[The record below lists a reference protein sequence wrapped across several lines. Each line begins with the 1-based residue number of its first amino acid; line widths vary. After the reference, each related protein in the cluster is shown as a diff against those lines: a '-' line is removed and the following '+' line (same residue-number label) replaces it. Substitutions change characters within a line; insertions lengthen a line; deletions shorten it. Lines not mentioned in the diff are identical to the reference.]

1 MKDEL
6 NAYGRTI
13 GEEIETKYIRSD
25 ELEII
30 KSSKLYEYVEDI
42 YDKPTSSKFLKLTA
56 YMALNIL
63 KGICS
68 IVLPMAA
75 IAFLVFLCS
84 KMGAY
89 SLGRVLSVNIPNTDI
104 VSFSLSITGFL
115 IFILLGCFSVANV
128 AVDDL
133 NMPIIFKVVVSV
145 IVLALGIQLMFAF
158 MAANDFVFIF
168 FPLFKFSF
176 VLCFLFSVLE
186 LITAFY
192 SLLKRKKY
200 TFEFVKQKMAVLP
213 RRKVIG

>member
-13 GEEIETKYIRSD
+13 GEEIGTKYIRSD
-25 ELEII
+25 KLEIQNTNTLQEDI
-30 KSSKLYEYVEDI
+30 RSSKLYEYVENI
-42 YDKPTSSKFLKLTA
+42 YDKPTLSKFLKLIA
-56 YMALNIL
+56 YMALNMV
-63 KGICS
+63 KSICL
-68 IVLPMAA
+68 IVLLMAA
-75 IAFLVFLCS
+75 IAFLVFSCS

-89 SLGRVLSVNIPNTDI
+89 SLERVLSVNIPNTDI

-115 IFILLGCFSVANV
+115 MFILLGGFSVANV

-145 IVLALGIQLMFAF
+145 IMLALGIQLMSAF
-158 MAANDFVFIF
+158 MAANDFVSIF

-192 SLLKRKKY
+192 SLLKRKK
-200 TFEFVKQKMAVLP
+200 
-213 RRKVIG
+213 

>member
-25 ELEII
+25 ELEIRNTNTLQEDI
-30 KSSKLYEYVEDI
+30 RSSKLYEYVEDI
-42 YDKPTSSKFLKLTA
+42 YDKPTLSKFLKLIA
-56 YMALNIL
+56 YMALNIV

-89 SLGRVLSVNIPNTDI
+89 SLGRVLSVNIPNQDI

-115 IFILLGCFSVANV
+115 MFILLGGFSVAIV

-133 NMPIIFKVVVSV
+133 NIPMIFKVVVSV
-145 IVLALGIQLMFAF
+145 IMLALGILLMHAF
-158 MAANDFVFIF
+158 MTANDFVSIF
-168 FPLFKFSF
+168 FPLFKFLF
-176 VLCFLFSVLE
+176 VLSFLFSLLK
-186 LITAFY
+186 LITAFN
-192 SLLKRKKY
+192 
-200 TFEFVKQKMAVLP
+200 FVKK
-213 RRKVIG
+213 K

>member
-6 NAYGRTI
+6 NVYGRTI
-13 GEEIETKYIRSD
+13 GKEIETKYIRSD
-25 ELEII
+25 ELEIRNTKTLQEDI
-30 KSSKLYEYVEDI
+30 RSSKLYEYVEDI

-115 IFILLGCFSVANV
+115 IFILLGCFSVAIV

-192 SLLKRKKY
+192 SLLKRKK
-200 TFEFVKQKMAVLP
+200 
-213 RRKVIG
+213 

>member
-1 MKDEL
+1 MKEEL
-6 NAYGRTI
+6 NVYGRTI

-25 ELEII
+25 ELEIRNTNTLQEDI

-89 SLGRVLSVNIPNTDI
+89 SLLSVNIPNTDI
-104 VSFSLSITGFL
+104 VSFSLSVTGFL
-115 IFILLGCFSVANV
+115 IFILLGCFSVAIV
-128 AVDDL
+128 AVDDFSIPL
-133 NMPIIFKVVVSV
+133 FFKVVVSV
-145 IVLALGIQLMFAF
+145 IVLALGIRLMNTF
-158 MAANDFVFIF
+158 MTANDFVSIF

-176 VLCFLFSVLE
+176 VLCFLFSALK
-186 LITAFY
+186 LFAAFY
-192 SLLKRKKY
+192 
-200 TFEFVKQKMAVLP
+200 FVKK
-213 RRKVIG
+213 K

>member
-1 MKDEL
+1 MKDGL

-25 ELEII
+25 ELEIRNTNTLQEDI
-30 KSSKLYEYVEDI
+30 RSSKLYEYVEDI
-42 YDKPTSSKFLKLTA
+42 YDKPTLSKFLKLIA
-56 YMALNIL
+56 YMALNIV

-89 SLGRVLSVNIPNTDI
+89 SLGRVLSVNIPNQDI

-115 IFILLGCFSVANV
+115 MFILLGGFSVAIV

-145 IVLALGIQLMFAF
+145 IVLALGIQLTFAF
-158 MAANDFVFIF
+158 MAANDFVSIF

-192 SLLKRKKY
+192 
-200 TFEFVKQKMAVLP
+200 FVKK
-213 RRKVIG
+213 KEIIHF

>member
-13 GEEIETKYIRSD
+13 GKEIETKYIRSD
-25 ELEII
+25 ELEIRNTNTLQEDI

-89 SLGRVLSVNIPNTDI
+89 SLLSVNIPNTDI
-104 VSFSLSITGFL
+104 VSFSLSVTGFL
-115 IFILLGCFSVANV
+115 IFILLGCFSVAIV
-128 AVDDL
+128 AVDDFSIPL
-133 NMPIIFKVVVSV
+133 FFKVVVSV
-145 IVLALGIQLMFAF
+145 IVLALGILLMNTF
-158 MAANDFVFIF
+158 MTANDFVSIF

-176 VLCFLFSVLE
+176 VLCFLFSALK
-186 LITAFY
+186 LFAAFY
-192 SLLKRKKY
+192 
-200 TFEFVKQKMAVLP
+200 FVKK
-213 RRKVIG
+213 K

>member
-13 GEEIETKYIRSD
+13 GEEIGTKYIRSD
-25 ELEII
+25 KLEIQNTNTLQEDI
-30 KSSKLYEYVEDI
+30 RSSKLYEYVENI
-42 YDKPTSSKFLKLTA
+42 YDKPTLSKFLKLIA
-56 YMALNIL
+56 YMALNMV
-63 KGICS
+63 KSICL
-68 IVLPMAA
+68 IVLLMAA
-75 IAFLVFLCS
+75 IAFLVFSCS

-89 SLGRVLSVNIPNTDI
+89 SLERVLSVNIPNTDI

-115 IFILLGCFSVANV
+115 IFILLGCFSVAIV
-128 AVDDL
+128 AVDDFSIPL
-133 NMPIIFKVVVSV
+133 FFKVVVSV

-192 SLLKRKKY
+192 SLLKRKK
-200 TFEFVKQKMAVLP
+200 
-213 RRKVIG
+213 

>member
-13 GEEIETKYIRSD
+13 GEEIETKYIGSD
-25 ELEII
+25 ELEIRNTNTLQEDI
-30 KSSKLYEYVEDI
+30 RSSKLYEYVEDI
-42 YDKPTSSKFLKLTA
+42 YDKPTSSKLLKLTA
-56 YMALNIL
+56 YMALNIV

-89 SLGRVLSVNIPNTDI
+89 SLGGVLSVNIPNADI

-115 IFILLGCFSVANV
+115 MFILLGGFSVAIV

-158 MAANDFVFIF
+158 MAANDFVSIF

-192 SLLKRKKY
+192 
-200 TFEFVKQKMAVLP
+200 FVKK
-213 RRKVIG
+213 KEIIYF

>member
-25 ELEII
+25 ELDIQNTNTLQEDIR
-30 KSSKLYEYVEDI
+30 SSKLYEYIEDI
-42 YDKPTSSKFLKLTA
+42 YDKPTSSKFLKLMA
-56 YMALNIL
+56 YMALNMV
-63 KGICS
+63 KSICS
-68 IVLPMAA
+68 IVLPMAG

-84 KMGAY
+84 KMSAY
-89 SLGRVLSVNIPNTDI
+89 FLESVLSVNIPNTDI

-115 IFILLGCFSVANV
+115 MFILLGGFSVANV

-133 NMPIIFKVVVSV
+133 NMPIVFKVVVSV
-145 IVLALGIQLMFAF
+145 TVLVLGIQLMSAF
-158 MAANDFVFIF
+158 MAANDFVSIF

-176 VLCFLFSVLE
+176 VLCFLFSALE

-192 SLLKRKKY
+192 SLLKRKK
-200 TFEFVKQKMAVLP
+200 
-213 RRKVIG
+213 

>member
-68 IVLPMAA
+68 IVLLMAA
-75 IAFLVFLCS
+75 IAFLVFSCS

-89 SLGRVLSVNIPNTDI
+89 SLERVLSVNIPNTDI
-104 VSFSLSITGFL
+104 VSFSLSFTGFL
-115 IFILLGCFSVANV
+115 MFILLGGFSVANV

-192 SLLKRKKY
+192 SLLKRKK
-200 TFEFVKQKMAVLP
+200 
-213 RRKVIG
+213 

>member
-1 MKDEL
+1 MKEEL
-6 NAYGRTI
+6 NVYGRTI

-25 ELEII
+25 ELEIRNTNTLQEDI

-42 YDKPTSSKFLKLTA
+42 YDKPTPSKFLKLTA

-89 SLGRVLSVNIPNTDI
+89 SLLSVNIPNTDI
-104 VSFSLSITGFL
+104 VSFSLSVTGFL
-115 IFILLGCFSVANV
+115 IFILLGCFSVAIV
-128 AVDDL
+128 AVDDFSIPL
-133 NMPIIFKVVVSV
+133 FFKVVVSV
-145 IVLALGIQLMFAF
+145 IVLALGILLMNTF
-158 MAANDFVFIF
+158 MTANDFVSIF

-176 VLCFLFSVLE
+176 VLCFLFSALK
-186 LITAFY
+186 LFAAFY
-192 SLLKRKKY
+192 
-200 TFEFVKQKMAVLP
+200 FVKK
-213 RRKVIG
+213 K

>member
-1 MKDEL
+1 MKGEL

-13 GEEIETKYIRSD
+13 GKEIETKYIRSD
-25 ELEII
+25 ELEIQNTNTLQEDI
-30 KSSKLYEYVEDI
+30 RSSKLYEYVEDI
-42 YDKPTSSKFLKLTA
+42 YNKPKLSKFLKLIE
-56 YMALNIL
+56 YMALNMV
-63 KGICS
+63 KSICL

-89 SLGRVLSVNIPNTDI
+89 SLGRILSVNITNPDI

-115 IFILLGCFSVANV
+115 MLILLGGFSVANV

-145 IVLALGIQLMFAF
+145 IILALGIQLMFAF
-158 MAANDFVFIF
+158 MAANDFVSIF

-176 VLCFLFSVLE
+176 VLCFLLSVQE

-192 SLLKRKKY
+192 
-200 TFEFVKQKMAVLP
+200 FVKK
-213 RRKVIG
+213 K

>member
-6 NAYGRTI
+6 NTYGRTI

-25 ELEII
+25 ELDIQNTNTLQEDIR
-30 KSSKLYEYVEDI
+30 SSKLYEYVEDI
-42 YDKPTSSKFLKLTA
+42 YDKPTSSTFLKLTA
-56 YMALNIL
+56 YMVLNMV
-63 KGICS
+63 KSICF
-68 IVLPMAA
+68 IVLAMAA
-75 IAFLVFLCS
+75 IAFLVFSCL

-89 SLGRVLSVNIPNTDI
+89 SLGRILSVNIPNTDI

-115 IFILLGCFSVANV
+115 MLILLGGFSVANV

-145 IVLALGIQLMFAF
+145 TVLVLGIQLMFAL
-158 MAANDFVFIF
+158 MAANDFVSIF

-192 SLLKRKKY
+192 SLLKRKK
-200 TFEFVKQKMAVLP
+200 
-213 RRKVIG
+213 

>member
-115 IFILLGCFSVANV
+115 IFILLGCFSVAIV
-128 AVDDL
+128 AVDDFSNRKFRL
-133 NMPIIFKVVVSV
+133 FRITVIIGEYGCIPLFFKVVVSV
-145 IVLALGIQLMFAF
+145 IVLALGILLMNTF
-158 MAANDFVFIF
+158 MTANDFVSIF
-168 FPLFKFSF
+168 FPLFKFAF
-176 VLCFLFSVLE
+176 VLCFLFSVLK
-186 LITAFY
+186 LFAAFY
-192 SLLKRKKY
+192 
-200 TFEFVKQKMAVLP
+200 FVKK
-213 RRKVIG
+213 K

>member
-25 ELEII
+25 ELDIQNTNTLQEDIR
-30 KSSKLYEYVEDI
+30 SSKLYEYIEDI
-42 YDKPTSSKFLKLTA
+42 YDKPTSSKFLKLMA
-56 YMALNIL
+56 YMALNMV
-63 KGICS
+63 KSICS
-68 IVLPMAA
+68 IVLPMAG

-89 SLGRVLSVNIPNTDI
+89 FLESVLSVNIPNTDI
-104 VSFSLSITGFL
+104 VSFSLSITGSL
-115 IFILLGCFSVANV
+115 MFILLGGFSVANV

-133 NMPIIFKVVVSV
+133 NMPIVFKVVVSV
-145 IVLALGIQLMFAF
+145 TVLVLGIQLMSAF
-158 MAANDFVFIF
+158 MAANDFVSIF

-176 VLCFLFSVLE
+176 VLCFLFSALE

-192 SLLKRKKY
+192 SLLKRKK
-200 TFEFVKQKMAVLP
+200 
-213 RRKVIG
+213 

>member
-13 GEEIETKYIRSD
+13 GEEIETKYIGSD
-25 ELEII
+25 ELEIRNTNTLQEDI
-30 KSSKLYEYVEDI
+30 RSSKLYEYVEDI
-42 YDKPTSSKFLKLTA
+42 YDKPTSSKLLKLTA
-56 YMALNIL
+56 YMALNIV

-89 SLGRVLSVNIPNTDI
+89 SLGGVLSVNIPNADI

-115 IFILLGCFSVANV
+115 MFILLGGFSVAIV

-158 MAANDFVFIF
+158 MAANDFVSIF
-168 FPLFKFSF
+168 CPLFKFSF

-192 SLLKRKKY
+192 
-200 TFEFVKQKMAVLP
+200 FVKK
-213 RRKVIG
+213 KEIIHF

>member
-13 GEEIETKYIRSD
+13 GKEIETKYIRSD
-25 ELEII
+25 ELEIQNTNTLQEDI
-30 KSSKLYEYVEDI
+30 RSSKLYEYVEDI
-42 YDKPTSSKFLKLTA
+42 YDKPTLSKFLKLIA
-56 YMALNIL
+56 YMALNIV

-89 SLGRVLSVNIPNTDI
+89 SLGRILSVNITNLDI

-115 IFILLGCFSVANV
+115 MFILLSCFSVAIV

-145 IVLALGIQLMFAF
+145 IMLALGIQLMSAF
-158 MAANDFVFIF
+158 MAANDFVSIF
-168 FPLFKFSF
+168 FPLFKFLF
-176 VLCFLFSVLE
+176 VLCFLFSLPK

-192 SLLKRKKY
+192 
-200 TFEFVKQKMAVLP
+200 FVKK
-213 RRKVIG
+213 K

>member
-13 GEEIETKYIRSD
+13 GKEIETKYIRSD
-25 ELEII
+25 ELEIRNTKTLQEDI
-30 KSSKLYEYVEDI
+30 RSSKLYEYVEDI

-115 IFILLGCFSVANV
+115 IFILLGCFSVAIV

-168 FPLFKFSF
+168 FPLFKFAF

-192 SLLKRKKY
+192 SLLKRKK
-200 TFEFVKQKMAVLP
+200 
-213 RRKVIG
+213 

>member
-1 MKDEL
+1 MKDGL

-25 ELEII
+25 ELEIRNTNTLQEDI
-30 KSSKLYEYVEDI
+30 RFSKLYEYVEDI
-42 YDKPTSSKFLKLTA
+42 YDKPTSSTFLKLTA
-56 YMALNIL
+56 YMVLNMV
-63 KGICS
+63 KSICF
-68 IVLPMAA
+68 IVLAMAA
-75 IAFLVFLCS
+75 IAFLVFSCS

-89 SLGRVLSVNIPNTDI
+89 SLGRILSVNIPNTDI

-115 IFILLGCFSVANV
+115 MLILLGGFSVANV

-145 IVLALGIQLMFAF
+145 TVLVLGIQLMFAF
-158 MAANDFVFIF
+158 MAANDFVSIF

-192 SLLKRKKY
+192 SLLKRKK
-200 TFEFVKQKMAVLP
+200 
-213 RRKVIG
+213 

>member
-1 MKDEL
+1 MKDGL

-13 GEEIETKYIRSD
+13 GEEIEIKYIRSG
-25 ELEII
+25 ELEIRNTNTLQEDI
-30 KSSKLYEYVEDI
+30 RSSKLYEYVEDI

-56 YMALNIL
+56 YMVLNMV
-63 KGICS
+63 KSICS
-68 IVLPMAA
+68 IVLPLAG

-115 IFILLGCFSVANV
+115 MFILLGGFSVAIV

-158 MAANDFVFIF
+158 MAANDFVSIF

-176 VLCFLFSVLE
+176 VLCFCF
-186 LITAFY
+186 
-192 SLLKRKKY
+192 
-200 TFEFVKQKMAVLP
+200 QC
-213 RRKVIG
+213 